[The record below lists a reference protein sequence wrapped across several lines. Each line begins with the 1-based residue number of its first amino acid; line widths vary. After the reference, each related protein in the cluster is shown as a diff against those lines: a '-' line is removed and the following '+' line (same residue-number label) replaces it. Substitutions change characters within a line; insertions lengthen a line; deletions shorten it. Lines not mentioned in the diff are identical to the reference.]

1 MHNVFVH
8 KCPDCDLKFSTK
20 REKMNHHKAS
30 HGSSKCGECFEEFK
44 SSYFLLRHMLKMHN
58 NGHFKCDTCG
68 KEFTLRKK
76 FNKHMSNH
84 KMHHMC
90 DTCGFKS
97 KSKAHMEQHMTKH
110 TGEKPFKVIRFF
122 YYY

>member
-1 MHNVFVH
+1 M
-8 KCPDCDLKFSTK
+8 
-20 REKMNHHKAS
+20 
-30 HGSSKCGECFEEFK
+30 
-44 SSYFLLRHMLKMHN
+44 YKMHN

-68 KEFTLRKK
+68 KEFTSRKK
-76 FNKHMSNH
+76 FNDHMSNH

-110 TGEKPFKVIRFF
+110 TGEKPFKVFILLSKK
-122 YYY
+122 YINIL